1 MIYEVQQAI
10 TTTITY
16 QVEAAE
22 GVSRDELCEFIRSSE
37 IEIQHDG
44 FSRSDFCDALSNF
57 DDAFI
62 YDTEG
67 EDIYPEE

>member
-1 MIYEVQQAI
+1 M
-10 TTTITY
+10 
-16 QVEAAE
+16 EAAE
-22 GVSRDELCEFIRSSE
+22 GLSRDELCESIRSPE

-44 FSRSDFCDALSNF
+44 YSPSDFCDALINF

-62 YDTEG
+62 YDAEG